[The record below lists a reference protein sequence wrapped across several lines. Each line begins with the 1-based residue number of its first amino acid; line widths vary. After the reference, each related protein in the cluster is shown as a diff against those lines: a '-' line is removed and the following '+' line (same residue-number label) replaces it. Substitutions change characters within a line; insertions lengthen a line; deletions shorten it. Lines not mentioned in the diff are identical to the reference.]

1 VLFILSPFPYDPRM
15 KAALTLLLTALAI
28 GCGPSQRA
36 ADTGP
41 LRVAATTAIVGDVV
55 RVVGG
60 PAIRL
65 TVLLP
70 PGQDPH
76 AFNPAPAE
84 LAALTRAR
92 VLFANGL
99 GLEPFLPR
107 LPKGPHIV
115 ELSENLPARGLNAAH
130 PDDGHEGHAAG
141 DRDPHVWFNPLHV
154 AAWTDTIRDSLSTYD
169 PARAAD
175 YTARAAA
182 YKDKLLALDAW
193 ILEQTARLPPERR
206 RLVADHAVLGY
217 FADRYGFTLPGVLVP
232 SFSTAAEPSARDLAA
247 LEDAIRAQGI
257 RAIFITRTVSPAL
270 AERVANDTGVKLEFF
285 YDGTLSPAGGPASTY
300 LDFMRH
306 NVTVFINALKE

>member
-1 VLFILSPFPYDPRM
+1 M
-15 KAALTLLLTALAI
+15 KAAIVILLAGLALA
-28 GCGPSQRA
+28 GCGRPERA
-36 ADTGP
+36 ADSGP

-60 PAIRL
+60 PDIRL

-107 LPKGPHIV
+107 LPKGPLIV
-115 ELSENLPARGLNAAH
+115 EVSQTLAPRRLAEPH
-130 PDDGHEGHAAG
+130 HHDEHDDHAAENS
-141 DRDPHVWFNPLHV
+141 DPHVWFNPLNV
-154 AAWTDTIRDSLSTYD
+154 AVWTDAIRDALAQLD
-169 PARAAD
+169 PAHAADYTKRAAD
-175 YTARAAA
+175 YRNE
-182 YKDKLLALDAW
+182 LLALDAW
-193 ILEQTARLPPERR
+193 IREQAARLPPERR

-217 FADRYGFTLPGVLVP
+217 FADRYGFTLSGVIVP
-232 SFSTAAEPSARDLAA
+232 SFSTAAEPSARDLAE
-247 LEDAIRAQGI
+247 LENAIRAQAI
-257 RAIFITRTVSPAL
+257 PAIFITRTVSPAL
-270 AERVANDTGVKLEFF
+270 AERVANDTGVKLELF